1 MGKATGLRI
10 TRLFTKPGED
20 PLDSVEWSRRD
31 SRITNPDGS
40 VVFEMKDAEIPTS
53 WSQVAADIMVSKYF
67 RKAGV
72 PQRDADGRVILGDD
86 GKPVLGPERSAR
98 QVIRRLTSTWR
109 WWGER
114 HGYFA
119 SEADARAFE
128 DELGYML
135 VHQMAAPNSPQWFNT
150 GLHHAYG
157 LTGPAQGFWYV
168 DPVTGPHRPLP
179 RLLLPPR
186 PPRLLHPVDRGR
198 PGQRGRHHGP
208 VGPGGPPLQVRGGD
222 RHQLLPH
229 PRRERTPLGRRPLLR
244 GDVLPARSA
253 TAPPGPSSRAAPP
266 GAPPRWSS
274 STSTIPTSR
283 SSSTGRRRRRTRSG
297 RSSPPATPPTS
308 TARPTRRSPART
320 PTTRCGSATSSCRP
334 SLDDADWDLTARTDG
349 RAMRTVKARDLWRAI
364 AEAAWACADPGVQ
377 FDGTINEWHTSPG
390 RRADPGLQ
398 PVLGVHV
405 RGQHGVQP
413 GQPEPGRLLRRRLR
427 HLQHRGLPA
436 RHPAVDHGAR
446 RLGDHGPVPQPRDR
460 PGLLRLPHPGPGLRQ
475 PGLAAHA
482 QRHRL
487 RLRRGP
493 GHRRRPHR
501 GPHRHLL
508 RHLGRD
514 GLGAGDL
521 PPLRREPRGDAAG
534 DPQPPA
540 GRLRRPPGGV
550 RGPLPPGGGHRPAL
564 RPGGAARRRPA
575 GLGLRP
581 RHGRAVRL
589 PQRPGHLPR
598 PHRDHLPADGLRHH
612 RGGARLRPGE
622 VQEAGRR
629 RLLQDRQ
636 PVHRPGAAQPGLL
649 PRGAGRRSCAT
660 WSAP

>member
-72 PQRDADGRVILGDD
+72 PQRDADGRVTLGDD

-119 SEADARAFE
+119 SEADAHAFE

-168 DPVTGPHRPLP
+168 DPVTGAHRPLP

-229 PRRERTPLGRRPLLR
+229 PRRERTPLGRWPLLR
-244 GDVLPARSA
+244 GDVLPQDRRPCRRGHQVGRHHPARRQDGH
-253 TAPPGPSSRAAPP
+253 PRHRPSRRRGVHQLEEERGGQGP
-266 GAPPRWSS
+266 GAHRRRLPLRLQRRGLPDRLRPERQQLGAGHPRVHA
-274 STSTIPTSR
+274 
-283 SSSTGRRRRRTRSG
+283 GRRRRRRLGPHRPHRRPGDAHRQGAPPVAGHRRG
-297 RSSPPATPPTS
+297 RLGLR
-308 TARPTRRSPART
+308 RPGGAVRRDHQRVAHV
-320 PTTRCGSATSSCRP
+320 A
-334 SLDDADWDLTARTDG
+334 
-349 RAMRTVKARDLWRAI
+349 
-364 AEAAWACADPGVQ
+364 
-377 FDGTINEWHTSPG
+377 G

-405 RGQHGVQP
+405 PRQHGVQP
-413 GQPEPGRLLRRRLR
+413 GEPEPGRLLRRRLR
-427 HLQHRGLPA
+427 HLRHRGLPA

-475 PGLAAHA
+475 PRLAAHA

-501 GPHRHLL
+501 GPHRRLL
-508 RHLGRD
+508 CHLGRD
-514 GLGAGDL
+514 GLGAGHL

-540 GRLRRPPGGV
+540 GRLRRPAGGV

-649 PRGAGRRSCAT
+649 PRGAGRQSCAT